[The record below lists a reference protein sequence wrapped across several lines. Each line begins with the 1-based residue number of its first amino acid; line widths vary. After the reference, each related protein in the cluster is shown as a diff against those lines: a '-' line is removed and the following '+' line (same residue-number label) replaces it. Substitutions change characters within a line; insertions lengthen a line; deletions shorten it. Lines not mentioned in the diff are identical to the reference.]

1 MTFAPTLTTADLAV
15 ALVAAT
21 RGDVVTAHDPS
32 YPAACFGYL
41 ATGGDAPEIVVIAAA
56 AGDVAAGDVAAGDV
70 AAVRLVAGAGS
81 PRRPPS
87 TPHRPAG

>member
-1 MTFAPTLTTADLAV
+1 MTFTPSLTTADLAV
-15 ALVAAT
+15 ALVATT

-56 AGDVAAGDVAAGDV
+56 AGDVAAGDVAA
-70 AAVRLVAGAGS
+70 AVRLVAGAGS